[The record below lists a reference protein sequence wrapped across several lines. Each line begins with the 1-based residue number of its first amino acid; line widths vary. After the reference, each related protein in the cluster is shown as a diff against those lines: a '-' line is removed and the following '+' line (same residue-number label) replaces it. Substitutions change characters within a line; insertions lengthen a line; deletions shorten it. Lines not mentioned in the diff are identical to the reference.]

1 LPQLKVIAKNLGLKI
16 ITIADLIA
24 YRHHSEKLVQCEASP
39 TIETDAGIFKVYG
52 YRSKI
57 DGMEHVAWVKGEISP
72 DKPVNVRVHS
82 ECLTGD
88 IFHSMRCDCGEQLQA
103 AMEYIGIN
111 GGVLLYMRG
120 HEGRGIGLVNKLK
133 AYELQEKGMDTVEA
147 NTHLGF
153 QPDMRS
159 YGIGAQILAD
169 LGIRKMRLLTNNP
182 RKLDGLA
189 GFELEIVERVP
200 IEIPANR
207 VNHMYLKTKRD
218 RMGHVLSSAE
228 LPE

>member
-1 LPQLKVIAKNLGLKI
+1 
-16 ITIADLIA
+16 
-24 YRHHSEKLVQCEASP
+24 
-39 TIETDAGIFKVYG
+39 
-52 YRSKI
+52 
-57 DGMEHVAWVKGEISP
+57 MEHVAWVKGEISP